1 MTPKRAAGVAAQDN
15 GRWVLQFAGQGQ
27 GVADKTAADTLTLIG
42 GQHRHRGQR
51 QGEGAFAVLFNGD
64 LAEHEIADNLIVAQG
79 DKGELGNIFRGLAQ
93 TPNQKVFGAVGVAIG
108 TAIPV
113 FIGNGLIM
121 NWYYNKYIGLDI
133 PRFWRRITALLPS
146 LVVPAI
152 AAILIACLAHAS
164 GYFGILFWGVIY
176 VVIFIVSVWL
186 IGLTPREKEIVTSP
200 LKRIIYKI
208 LSKLLR
214 L

>member
-1 MTPKRAAGVAAQDN
+1 MCIRD
-15 GRWVLQFAGQGQ
+15 R
-27 GVADKTAADTLTLIG
+27 
-42 GQHRHRGQR
+42 
-51 QGEGAFAVLFNGD
+51 
-64 LAEHEIADNLIVAQG
+64 
-79 DKGELGNIFRGLAQ
+79 
-93 TPNQKVFGAVGVAIG
+93 FGAVGVAIG

-164 GYFGILFWGVIY
+164 GYLGILFWGVIY

>member
-1 MTPKRAAGVAAQDN
+1 MWQRELRNRRLKR
-15 GRWVLQFAGQGQ
+15 F
-27 GVADKTAADTLTLIG
+27 
-42 GQHRHRGQR
+42 
-51 QGEGAFAVLFNGD
+51 
-64 LAEHEIADNLIVAQG
+64 
-79 DKGELGNIFRGLAQ
+79 
-93 TPNQKVFGAVGVAIG
+93 
-108 TAIPV
+108 
-113 FIGNGLIM
+113 
-121 NWYYNKYIGLDI
+121 

-164 GYFGILFWGVIY
+164 GYLGILFWGVIY

>member
-1 MTPKRAAGVAAQDN
+1 MHKFRSLVY
-15 GRWVLQFAGQGQ
+15 VL
-27 GVADKTAADTLTLIG
+27 V
-42 GQHRHRGQR
+42 
-51 QGEGAFAVLFNGD
+51 AVLN
-64 LAEHEIADNLIVAQG
+64 IVISIPLCA
-79 DKGELGNIFRGLAQ
+79 L
-93 TPNQKVFGAVGVAIG
+93 FGAVGVAIG

-121 NWYYNKYIGLDI
+121 NWYYNKFIGLDI

-164 GYFGILFWGVIY
+164 GYLGILFWGIIY